1 MFIRHLSI
9 YLFSDY
15 FSKTPLKLTTSH
27 TYVYKKLD
35 EFGKDYNKNI
45 LESFKRQGEFM
56 KQQMQR
62 RTDANS
68 VSAKFHQNRKLI
80 VPDVGRKLV
89 FGNIDYRHEVHYM
102 TEEHQSV
109 DNHCV
114 TVMAVENRV
123 SGSHLSDQQP
133 EGGVLQL
140 ENGKCIPSRS
150 ISIIIVL
157 IMITNMHNINP
168 LSPKVPSLI
177 ISLSLRQTILLV
189 NEDSCASHCT
199 NMFLPVVMVKTSNVG
214 SNVSLE
220 TN

>member
-1 MFIRHLSI
+1 
-9 YLFSDY
+9 
-15 FSKTPLKLTTSH
+15 
-27 TYVYKKLD
+27 
-35 EFGKDYNKNI
+35 
-45 LESFKRQGEFM
+45 M

-68 VSAKFHQNRKLI
+68 VSAKSHQNRKLI

-89 FGNIDYRHEVHYM
+89 FDNIDYRHEVHYM

-133 EGGVLQL
+133 EGGILQL
-140 ENGKCIPSRS
+140 ENGKCIPSSRDNAKQRDNYIVLVGRVIATNIKCLRFLSDVTIPHIPHSYRKEMITKSEIVS
-150 ISIIIVL
+150 ISIVIVL
-157 IMITNMHNINP
+157 IMITNKHNINQ
-168 LSPKVPSLI
+168 LSPKVPSFI

-189 NEDSCASHCT
+189 NEDSCA
-199 NMFLPVVMVKTSNVG
+199 
-214 SNVSLE
+214 
-220 TN
+220 